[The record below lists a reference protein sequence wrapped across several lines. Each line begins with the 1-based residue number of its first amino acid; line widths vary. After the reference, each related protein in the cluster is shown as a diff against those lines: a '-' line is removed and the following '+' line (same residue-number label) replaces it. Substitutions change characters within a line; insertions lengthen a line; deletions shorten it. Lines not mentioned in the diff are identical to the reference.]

1 MITLKNVGLI
11 LFDIDGVIRSVE
23 NSYRLSLKK
32 TVYKFS
38 GWEPSYMDIDNAKN
52 EGIWN
57 NDWDLSLEFIKR
69 FKKKRNLNIE
79 IPPREEIVK
88 CFEELYFGGDPNE
101 DSKYWSGF
109 IKNEELLVDKKLFNL
124 LESNGIIWGFVSG
137 AESASAKFV
146 LEKRLGLKSP
156 PLISMGD
163 APDKPDP
170 KGLIELSK
178 KLIGGKLG
186 TSNIPIGYVG
196 DTIADINTVMNAKK
210 EIPSQKFVSIGI
222 APPHLHVKSRLN
234 ERKSYEKNLQD
245 AGADLILNS
254 INEINKSSKEFFL
267 CFFLIRILIFYK
279 RFQKFI
285 EKYWFNF
292 IRHRWCN
299 TQRGE

>member
-1 MITLKNVGLI
+1 MKNIGLI

-32 TVYKFS
+32 TVYKFT
-38 GWEPSYMDIDNAKN
+38 GWEPSYIDIDKAKN

-69 FKKKRNLNIE
+69 FKKKGNFNIE
-79 IPPREEIVK
+79 IPSKEEIIK
-88 CFEELYFGGDPNE
+88 CFEEFYFGGDPNE
-101 DSKYWSGF
+101 DSKYWSGL
-109 IKNEELLVDKKLFNL
+109 ITNEELLVDKKFFDL

-170 KGLIELSK
+170 KGLIKLSK
-178 KLIGGKLG
+178 KLLGDKLG
-186 TSNIPIGYVG
+186 SSNIPIGYVG

-210 EIPSQKFVSIGI
+210 EIPSQKFISIGI
-222 APPHLHVKSRLN
+222 APPHLHSKSRLN
-234 ERKSYEKNLQD
+234 ERNSYEKNLKD

-254 INEINKSSKEFFL
+254 INDLRSINLALF
-267 CFFLIRILIFYK
+267 
-279 RFQKFI
+279 
-285 EKYWFNF
+285 
-292 IRHRWCN
+292 
-299 TQRGE
+299 

>member
-1 MITLKNVGLI
+1 MKNIGLI

-23 NSYRLSLKK
+23 NSYRLALKK

-69 FKKKRNLNIE
+69 FKKKGNFNFKL
-79 IPPREEIVK
+79 PQREEIVK
-88 CFEELYFGGDPNE
+88 CFEEFYFGGDPNK

-109 IKNEELLVDKKLFNL
+109 ITNEELLVDKKFFDL
-124 LESNGIIWGFVSG
+124 LERNGIIWGFVSG

-163 APDKPDP
+163 APEKPNP
-170 KGLIELSK
+170 KGFINLSK
-178 KLIGGKLG
+178 KLLGDKLG
-186 TSNIPIGYVG
+186 SSNIPIGYVG

-210 EIPSQKFVSIGI
+210 EIPSQKFISIGI
-222 APPHLHVKSRLN
+222 APPHLHLKSRLN
-234 ERKSYEKNLQD
+234 ERNSYEKNLKD

-254 INEINKSSKEFFL
+254 INALKSINFALF
-267 CFFLIRILIFYK
+267 
-279 RFQKFI
+279 
-285 EKYWFNF
+285 
-292 IRHRWCN
+292 
-299 TQRGE
+299 

>member
-1 MITLKNVGLI
+1 LKNIGLI

-23 NSYRLSLKK
+23 KSYRLSLKK
-32 TVYKFS
+32 TVYKFT
-38 GWEPSYMDIDNAKN
+38 GWEPSYIDIDNAKN
-52 EGIWN
+52 VGIWN
-57 NDWDLSLEFIKR
+57 NDWDLSLEFINR
-69 FKKKRNLNIE
+69 FKKKGNFNIE

-88 CFEELYFGGDPNE
+88 CFEEFYFGGDPNE

-109 IKNEELLVDKKLFNL
+109 ITNEELLVDKKFFDF

-163 APDKPDP
+163 APEKPDP
-170 KGLIELSK
+170 KGFINLSK
-178 KLIGGKLG
+178 KLLGDKLG
-186 TSNIPIGYVG
+186 PSNIPIGYVG

-222 APPHLHVKSRLN
+222 APPHLHSNSRLK
-234 ERKSYEKNLQD
+234 ERNKYEKFLQD

-254 INEINKSSKEFFL
+254 INDLKKINLNLFK
-267 CFFLIRILIFYK
+267 
-279 RFQKFI
+279 KF
-285 EKYWFNF
+285 
-292 IRHRWCN
+292 
-299 TQRGE
+299 